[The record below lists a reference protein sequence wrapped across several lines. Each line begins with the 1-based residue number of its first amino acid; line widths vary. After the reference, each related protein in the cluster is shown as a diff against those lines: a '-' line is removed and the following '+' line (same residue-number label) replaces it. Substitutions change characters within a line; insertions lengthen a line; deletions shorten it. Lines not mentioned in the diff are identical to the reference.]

1 MKQQLS
7 DAIEDYRSWRKSQD
21 MAKGTLANDKVILTR
36 FLTTVG
42 NIYVSSITERHV
54 TNYFSEVAKTRR
66 PSSLKNDHQ
75 TLSSFFAWARH
86 TKRMGL
92 DIDPMFGR
100 RLPKVRTRERHR
112 IHVSDFP
119 RMLEIAAERDHR
131 DRAMVALLLYT
142 LARDVEATDLRVGDV
157 DLKAGYIIMRVPK
170 SHLEDSMPISAELDH
185 ELRLWLT
192 YYAEQVGEL
201 QPGYYLLPK
210 RSARLTH
217 RDPETGRVL
226 GCEFMYHPT
235 ERMGPASKPLKP
247 ILEAVGVPVTD
258 AQGRPLWEGAHTL
271 RRSGARALFDHLAV
285 EGYDQPLRVVQAM
298 LHHKSIK
305 DTERYIGISADRRTR
320 DELIKGRAMYPVL
333 HGSKDATG
341 SGLRSVRIG

>member
-1 MKQQLS
+1 MRQQLS

-42 NIYVSSITERHV
+42 NIYVGNITERHV
-54 TNYFSEVAKTRR
+54 TQFFTEAAKTRR

-75 TLSSFFAWARH
+75 ILSGFFAWARH
-86 TKRMGL
+86 TKRMGQ
-92 DIDPMFGR
+92 DADPMFGR
-100 RLPKVRTRERHR
+100 RLPKVRQRERHR

-142 LARDVEATDLRVGDV
+142 LARDIEVTGLRVGDV
-157 DLKAGYIIMRVPK
+157 DLKAGHIIMRVPK
-170 SHLEDSMPISAELDH
+170 SHLEDAMPISAELDH
-185 ELRLWLT
+185 EIRLWLT
-192 YYAEQVGEL
+192 AYTEAVGEL
-201 QPGYYLLPK
+201 QPSYFLLPK

-217 RDPETGRVL
+217 RDPKTGRVT
-226 GCEFMYHPT
+226 GVEFMYHPE
-235 ERMGPASKPLKP
+235 ERMGPAGKPLRP

-258 AQGRPLWEGAHTL
+258 EQGKPLWEGAHTL

-320 DELIKGRAMYPVL
+320 DELIKGQRMYPAVY
-333 HGSKDATG
+333 GGKDTAG